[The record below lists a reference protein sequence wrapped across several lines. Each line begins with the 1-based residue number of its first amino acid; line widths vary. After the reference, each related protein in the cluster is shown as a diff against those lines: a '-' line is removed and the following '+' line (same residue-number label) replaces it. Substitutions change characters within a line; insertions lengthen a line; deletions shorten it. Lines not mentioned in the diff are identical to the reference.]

1 LVGSVLRIQLEA
13 DPGSNPSLEIYTAET
28 RKGLLEEIFNVKV
41 EFTVRNQANQ
51 PDSLVAKS

>member
-1 LVGSVLRIQLEA
+1 LRIHLEA
-13 DPGSNPSLEIYTAET
+13 DPGINPSLEIYTAET
-28 RKGLLEEIFNVKV
+28 RKGLLEEIFNVRV

>member
-1 LVGSVLRIQLEA
+1 LVGSVLRIHLEA
-13 DPGSNPSLEIYTAET
+13 DPGINPSLEIYTAET
-28 RKGLLEEIFNVKV
+28 RKGLLEEIFNVRV